1 MAIVK
6 ARCNLGTFRT
16 GVTLVLAAWWLSTGI
31 ASAFADGLSPE
42 VLLTAKVMA
51 VNRTLFA
58 NISRYTCL
66 ESITRGDV
74 EKRSHKLKKRDLVE
88 VDVGIGDGQEI
99 FSWPGASQFSSEDV
113 ATMIGHGLMENGL
126 FGSFTASIFE
136 SDHALVKPAGEET
149 INGEPAFHFTYA
161 TSPLQERWD
170 VNWLGAIGSVG
181 YDGEFWVD
189 QSTLALVR
197 LNVTAKDFPPNLP
210 LQAMAITI
218 NYQPPVGKT
227 LLPENALFTATEL
240 NGKTGYDSVLFS
252 HCHVFQ
258 AESQVTGSPKDLKQ
272 MVQNYETARGIL
284 PSGLTLP
291 VTLGTSI
298 NSKTAHIGDLIV
310 GYLDKPVRISSSVTA
325 PRGAKLMGRIREFD
339 TLDDVANTFVVGLE
353 FDQLGWPGHS
363 YAFFADIVSMQPV
376 HGVALSLADGNMKT
390 DPMGPGGTM
399 TTSTTEM
406 IWASKIPGAA
416 TFLFKNSPVLA
427 KGFRMVW
434 RTRAVDEK

>member
-1 MAIVK
+1 VAILK
-6 ARCNLGTFRT
+6 ARYNLGRSRIKFT
-16 GVTLVLAAWWLSTGI
+16 VALVACWLCTSI
-31 ASAFADGLSPE
+31 APASGDDLSPE
-42 VLLTAKVMA
+42 VLLTAKTMA
-51 VNRTLFA
+51 VNRALFA

-66 ESITRGDV
+66 ESISRGDI
-74 EKRSHKLKKRDLVE
+74 EKRSHKLKKRDMVQ

-113 ATMIGHGLMENGL
+113 ADMIGHGLMENGL

-149 INGEPAFHFTYA
+149 INGRPAFHFTYT

-170 VNWLGAIGSVG
+170 VNWLGARGSVG

-197 LNVTAKDFPPNLP
+197 LNVTAKDFPKNLP
-210 LQAMAITI
+210 LQGMSITI
-218 NYQPPVGKT
+218 NYQPPVEKIV
-227 LLPENALFTATEL
+227 LPENALFTATEL

-258 AESQVTGSPKDLKQ
+258 AESQVAGSPNDLKQ
-272 MVQNYETARGIL
+272 VVGNYETARQIL
-284 PSGLTLP
+284 PSGLTMP
-291 VTLGTSI
+291 ITLGTSI
-298 NSKTAHIGDLIV
+298 DSKTAHIGDLIV

-325 PRGAKLMGRIREFD
+325 PKGAKLMGRIREFD

-353 FDQLGWPGHS
+353 FDQLDWPGHS

-376 HGVALSLADGNMKT
+376 HGVASSLADGWSKNA
-390 DPMGPGGTM
+390 PMGPGGTI

-416 TFLFKNSPVLA
+416 TFLFKNSPVLG

-434 RTRAVDEK
+434 RTGTVDKK